1 MMTDPFYR
9 IGTVTNSVAVRLSYR
24 IIQLFSEGLYS
35 SPNKAIEELVVNSF
49 DAGAQN
55 VHVLVSSDLSLSEGS
70 IAVIDDGT
78 GMNVAGLQQ
87 HWIVGASTKRDEDYG
102 HPSGRRPIGKFGIGK
117 LASYVLANRLTHI
130 TKADGRYF
138 STSMDYSRI
147 PDQPLGY
154 VQSPS
159 GASDYPQAESVS
171 LDVREL
177 SIEEARAALQPWISS
192 SLHKNASPDIFSNE
206 GPESWTVAIMTDLK
220 RMASD
225 IRLGR
230 LRYILSTAMPLRDD
244 FHLYLN
250 GQEIQSYRVNRER
263 LGAWTL
269 GRDLVEIPQPAPN
282 DLEVRIDHTAGES
295 DNHRYGIANS
305 EIGRVW
311 GYVEVFSDPIDTGK
325 SVKLVGRNNGFFV
338 YARERLL
345 NIDDAGFGIDR
356 NLLRHGTFS
365 RLRVIVHIDRLD
377 TELRSSRESMREGEV
392 LTQVRHLLHGLFNFA
407 RSKLTESEESS
418 DPRLRLARRLASSPA
433 SLVER
438 PIILGVQEAM
448 ANDLSLRTVD
458 YPRGLTASGQEE
470 FIESLRDR
478 AESDTGLIAEVVLRD
493 LSHDRS
499 IALLDVET
507 GVLSINTLHPFVANF
522 VDDFVDIKR
531 NLPLELLSASEI
543 VLEMKLYEY
552 DLPPDMIENIMLE
565 RDDLLRE
572 VARTRGRT
580 NALTTANNILDSVN
594 DKKALEDAVVAA
606 FESLGFHAIAKGGKN
621 EPDGIADAPLSA
633 RDGEL
638 QRYRISL
645 EAKSKESSGTR
656 VKNDAVK
663 VSTLARHRNDHEC
676 DWSVVVGPDFSTSLG
691 ENSAVLREIEE
702 DFQKYD
708 GERGVTLVRA
718 ADLARLVRHAPAKRV
733 SLSELRQFFET
744 CRSPDQAAAW
754 IDSIIDRVPASHQ
767 YKEVLDTIWAEQQ
780 ADEAEPVTYGALR
793 AALRHAHGLKLL
805 DSDLHKLCKAFMQMA
820 PGHVYATDRSVEL
833 TMRPDI
839 VLSTIAGYVSEIQE

>member
-1 MMTDPFYR
+1 MTDPFYR
-9 IGTVTNSVAVRLSYR
+9 IGTVTDSVAVRLSYR

-35 SPNKAIEELVVNSF
+35 SPNKAVEELVVNSF
-49 DAGAQN
+49 DAGARN
-55 VHVLVSSDLSLSEGS
+55 VHILISPDLSLREGS

-87 HWIVGASTKRDEDYG
+87 HWIVGASTKRDEDYS

-138 STSMDYSRI
+138 STSMNYSCI

-154 VQSPS
+154 VQYPS
-159 GASDYPQAESVS
+159 EASDNSESESVS
-171 LDVREL
+171 LDVLEL
-177 SIEEARAALQPWISS
+177 SSEEAREALQPWTSS
-192 SLHKNASPDIFSNE
+192 SLNQNISPDIFSDD
-206 GPESWTVAIMTDLK
+206 GPDSWTVAIMTDLK

-250 GQEIQSYRVNRER
+250 GQEIQSHRIDRER
-263 LGAWTL
+263 LGRWTL
-269 GRDLVEIPQPAPN
+269 GRDLIDIPQPAPN
-282 DLEVRIDHTAGES
+282 DLEVRMDQTADES
-295 DNHRYGIANS
+295 NSRRYGIANS

-311 GYVEVFSDPIDTGK
+311 GYVEIFENPIDTGK
-325 SVKLVGRNNGFFV
+325 SVNLVGRNNGFFV

-365 RLRVIVHIDRLD
+365 RLRVVVHVDRLD
-377 TELRSSRESMREGEV
+377 RELRSSRESMREGEV

-407 RSKLTESEESS
+407 RSKLAESQESS

-438 PIILGVQEAM
+438 PIILGVQAAM
-448 ANDLSLRTVD
+448 ARDLSLRTVD

-470 FIESLRDR
+470 FIELLRDR
-478 AESDTGLIAEVVLRD
+478 TESEEGLIVAAVLKD

-507 GVLSINTLHPFVANF
+507 GVLSINTLHPFVASF

-531 NLPLELLSASEI
+531 NLPLELLSASE
-543 VLEMKLYEY
+543 VLLEMKLYEH
-552 DLPPDMIENIMLE
+552 DLAPEIIENIMLE

-572 VARTRGRT
+572 VARTSGRT

-594 DKKALEDAVVAA
+594 DRKALEEAVVAA

-633 RDGEL
+633 RDGDL
-638 QRYRISL
+638 QRYRVSL

-656 VKNDAVK
+656 VRNDAVK
-663 VSTLARHRNDHEC
+663 VSTLARHRNDHQC

-702 DFQKYD
+702 DFQNHD
-708 GERGVTLVRA
+708 GKRGITLVRA
-718 ADLARLVRHAPAKRV
+718 EDLARLVRHAPAKRV
-733 SLSELRQFFET
+733 SLSELRQLFET
-744 CRSPDQAAAW
+744 CRSPDAASEW
-754 IDSIIDRVPASHQ
+754 IDDIIERVPVSHQ
-767 YKEVLDTIWAEQQ
+767 YKEVLDTIWSEQQ

-793 AALRHAHGLKLL
+793 AALRHAHQLKFS
-805 DSDLHKLCKAFMQMA
+805 DSDLQELCKAFMQMA
-820 PGHVYATDRSVEL
+820 AGHVYATDRSVEL

-839 VLSTIAGYVSEIQE
+839 VLSTIAGYVSEIQR